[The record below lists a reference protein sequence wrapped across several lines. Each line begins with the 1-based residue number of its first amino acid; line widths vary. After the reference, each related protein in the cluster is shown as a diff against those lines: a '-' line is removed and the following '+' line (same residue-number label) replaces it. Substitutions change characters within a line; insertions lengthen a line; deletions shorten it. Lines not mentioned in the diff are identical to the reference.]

1 MRSDFDQP
9 LNIGQDRMFGINQ
22 LADMVAEIAGVPIV
36 KNHVPGPQGVR
47 GRPFQYPGGIGFWVG
62 GRRFRT
68 MKAYAALTHGLKS
81 ACA

>member
-47 GRPFQYPGGIGFWVG
+47 GRNSDNTLVESGSGL
-62 GRRFRT
+62 
-68 MKAYAALTHGLKS
+68 AAGDF
-81 ACA
+81 AR